1 MDNLRANLS
10 RTDRALRLALGI
22 ACIAA
27 ALADGVGGH
36 AALALFLFAWV
47 PIVTGLAGWC
57 PLYVLFGVSTR
68 RL

>member
-1 MDNLRANLS
+1 M
-10 RTDRALRLALGI
+10 TLGL

-27 ALADGVGGH
+27 AVRGGLSGH
-36 AALALFLFAWV
+36 ADLALLLFAWV

-68 RL
+68 RG